1 METCFLHADTFYPHL
16 DTKSFQQSEKT
27 AFHFSLSSQISTLF
41 NPPEWMSKSHDWFK
55 MTLSKTQPRRVFISA
70 CVESADFKLY
80 TRKSYNNRNGSQQNN
95 YAYNIYV
102 LNVNNRSFLDI
113 LWFDNDALNYV
124 K

>member
-1 METCFLHADTFYPHL
+1 MCRLQTIYQFLLLTVRRSGFYWQTDP
-16 DTKSFQQSEKT
+16 
-27 AFHFSLSSQISTLF
+27 
-41 NPPEWMSKSHDWFK
+41 
-55 MTLSKTQPRRVFISA
+55 
-70 CVESADFKLY
+70 Y
-80 TRKSYNNRNGSQQNN
+80 KSYNNRNGRQQNN